1 MTGVYIRPRAKPIT
15 VITTHIELARAIYS
29 TYAEAEGCRGGAGRR
44 GPSRLQVMP
53 TSTGCKSRHRVSAL
67 DIQRRLRERRYIH
80 MDEPLLRNGLAR
92 LVEEGVLDRGDGG
105 WAVTDWKRL
114 GELCDV

>member
-1 MTGVYIRPRAKPIT
+1 MTGVYVRPRTKPFT

-29 TYAEAEGCRGGAGRR
+29 TYAQAEGCRGGAGRR

-53 TSTGCKSRHRVSAL
+53 TSTGTKSRHRISAL

-80 MDEPLLRNGLAR
+80 MDEPLLRAGLAR

-105 WAVTDWKRL
+105 WAVTNWQKL
-114 GELCDV
+114 GEVGG